1 MTKHIPNLITGLN
14 IFSGCLAVV
23 FALFGMPV
31 YAAMFI
37 VLSAIFDFCDG
48 LSARLLNAYSDMG
61 KELDSLA
68 DLISFGFAP
77 AAIAYNMLSD
87 VLNQDING
95 IVALEPKAFI
105 LLIPFLMVV
114 FSGFRLAKFNI
125 DTRQTVSFLGLPTP
139 ANAIFWA
146 SFPVIKEFSEQQW
159 LINILYNPAFIIVAL
174 LIFSLLL
181 VSEIPMFSFKLKT
194 LGFRENLDRYIFLL
208 SLVALLVIVGIS
220 AIIFIIPLYV
230 TVSLLSAYVIKN

>member
-1 MTKHIPNLITGLN
+1 MTKHIPNIITGLN
-14 IFSGCLAVV
+14 IFSGCMAVT

-48 LSARLLNAYSDMG
+48 LSARLLKAYSEMG

-77 AAIAYNMLSD
+77 AAIAYNMLAEIFGVNISG
-87 VLNQDING
+87 VILLEIN
-95 IVALEPKAFI
+95 AFV
-105 LLIPFLMVV
+105 LLIPFIMVV

-146 SFPVIKEFSEQQW
+146 SFPVIKEFSGQQW
-159 LINILYNPAFIIVAL
+159 LVDLLYHPVFIITGL
-174 LIFSLLL
+174 LVFSFLL
-181 VSEIPMFSFKLKT
+181 VSEIPMFSFKVKT
-194 LGFRENLDRYIFLL
+194 LRFSENLARYIFLL
-208 SLVALLVIVGIS
+208 SLLALLAIVGLS
-220 AIIFIIPLYV
+220 AIMFIIPLYV
-230 TVSLLSAYVIKN
+230 VISLLFAYVIKD